1 MVSVLADVGTAALLL
16 ALLLALYAAIA
27 AFLGAR
33 RVTASPAVSGALGRP
48 PGQGPNLIASAKNS
62 VFVVFGVLTLAVGIM
77 EYFLLSGQFQV
88 EYVANYASRTQAFIY
103 NLSALWGG
111 QEGSLLFWGW
121 VLAMFASIVLVQ
133 NRRQHQELI
142 PYVISGLMVTE
153 AFFLILMTVVT
164 SPFALLDHLPADGQ
178 GLNPLLQNIGMFFH
192 PVTQYL
198 GYVGFTVPF
207 AFAMAALLTGRL
219 NDVWIRTTRRWTLFA
234 WLMLS
239 LGILFG
245 GQWAYV
251 ELGWGGYWG
260 WDPVENASLMPWLT
274 ATAYL
279 HSVMIQEKRGML
291 KIWNLILVMLTFLLS
306 ILGTFITRSGIIQ
319 SVHAFGVSSMGP
331 YFLVF
336 IGATLIVFLWLL
348 MSRMDDLKEDNEL
361 DSLVSREFSFLLNNL
376 ILVGAAFATLWGTIF
391 PMISE
396 AVTGKKITVGPP
408 FYEHVNGPIFLALVV
423 LIGICPLIGWRRATK
438 ENLLRNFLKPFAF
451 ALATDAVL
459 FALGIRDSGGLIAF
473 GVSAFVLATIAL
485 EFFRGVLA
493 RIRQYHENIVWA
505 LFNLVQ
511 RNRRRYGGYIVHIGV
526 MLMVVGIAGSTFY
539 KTDVQTNVKKGE
551 SISLRNYTVRF
562 DGLKDV
568 QHPNYE
574 AVVANLTITQN
585 GQPAGMLF
593 PEKQFY
599 PTQDQPSTEMA
610 VRSTVGE
617 DLYLILAGY
626 DTDGSASLKVIINPL
641 ILWLWLGWIVLVG
654 GTLIALWPD
663 PREERAVARIEGRAT
678 LAQAPAE

>member
-1 MVSVLADVGTAALLL
+1 MISILADVGTAALLL
-16 ALLLALYAAIA
+16 ALLLSIYATA
-27 AFLGAR
+27 ASFIGAR
-33 RVTASPAVSGALGRP
+33 RGISR
-48 PGQGPNLIASAKNS
+48 LIASAKDT
-62 VFVVFGVLTLAVGIM
+62 VFVVFGLLTLAVGIM
-77 EYFLLSGQFQV
+77 EYFLLTGQFQV
-88 EYVANYASRTQAFIY
+88 EYVAHYAARAQAFIY

-121 VLAMFASIVLVQ
+121 VLAMFAAIVLIQ
-133 NRRQHQELI
+133 NRKKHQELI
-142 PYVISGLMVTE
+142 PYVITGLMVTE
-153 AFFLILMTVVT
+153 AFFLILMTSVT
-164 SPFALLDHLPADGQ
+164 SPFKLLDFVPEDGQ

-207 AFAMAALLTGRL
+207 AFAMAALMTGRL

-239 LGILFG
+239 LGLLFG

-319 SVHAFGVSSMGP
+319 SVHSFGVSSMGP

-336 IGATLIVFLWLL
+336 MGATVLVFVWLL
-348 MSRMDDLKEDNEL
+348 FSRMDDLKEENEL
-361 DSLVSREFSFLLNNL
+361 DSLVSRESSFLLNNL

-408 FYEHVNGPIFLALVV
+408 FYEHVNGPIFLALVILV
-423 LIGICPLIGWRRATK
+423 GICPLIGWRRATK
-438 ENLLRNFLKPFAF
+438 ENLIRNFLKPFAF
-451 ALATDAVL
+451 AIATDVVL
-459 FALGIRDSGGLIAF
+459 FILGIRDAGGLISF
-473 GVSAFVLATIAL
+473 GVTAFVLMTIAL
-485 EFFRGVLA
+485 EFYRGARA
-493 RIRQYHENIVWA
+493 RIKQYSENILFA
-505 LFNLVQ
+505 SFNLVEH
-511 RNRRRYGGYIVHIGV
+511 NRRRYGGYIIHIGV
-526 MLMVVGIAGSTFY
+526 MLMVVGIAGSSFY

-551 SISLRNYTVRF
+551 TITLRNYTVRF
-562 DGLKDV
+562 DGLKEV
-568 QHPNYE
+568 QRENHS
-574 AVVANLTITQN
+574 AVIANISVTQD
-585 GQPAGMLF
+585 GTPAGMLF

-599 PTQDQPSTEMA
+599 PQQEQPSTEMA
-610 VRSTVGE
+610 VRSTLSE
-617 DLYLILAGY
+617 DLYLILAGWEQ
-626 DTDGSASLKVIINPL
+626 DGSASLKVIINPL
-641 ILWLWLGWIVLVG
+641 IIWLWIGWIVLVG

-663 PREERAVARIEGRAT
+663 PREERALARIEGRET
-678 LAQAPAE
+678 LVTAPAE

>member
-1 MVSVLADVGTAALLL
+1 MISILADVGAAALLL
-16 ALLLALYAAIA
+16 ALLLSIYATA
-27 AFLGAR
+27 ASFMGAR
-33 RVTASPAVSGALGRP
+33 RSRERSPISGQA
-48 PGQGPNLIASAKNS
+48 LIASSKNT

-88 EYVANYASRTQAFIY
+88 EYVAHYASRTQAFIY

-121 VLAMFASIVLVQ
+121 VLAMFAAIVLLQ
-133 NRRQHQELI
+133 NRRKHQELI
-142 PYVISGLMVTE
+142 PYVITGLMVTE
-153 AFFLILMTVVT
+153 AFFLVLMTFVT
-164 SPFALLDHLPADGQ
+164 SPFKMLDFVPPDGQ

-239 LGILFG
+239 LGLLFG

-291 KIWNLILVMLTFLLS
+291 KVWNLVLVMLTFLLS

-319 SVHAFGVSSMGP
+319 SVHAFGVSAMGP

-336 IGATLIVFLWLL
+336 MAATLLIFLWLVL
-348 MSRMDDLKEDNEL
+348 SRLDDLKEENEL
-361 DSLVSREFSFLLNNL
+361 DSLVSRESSFLLNNL
-376 ILVGAAFATLWGTIF
+376 ILMGAAFATLWGTIF

-408 FYEHVNGPIFLALVV
+408 FYEHVNGPIFLGLVI

-438 ENLLRNFLKPFAF
+438 ENLLRNFLKPFGSAV
-451 ALATDAVL
+451 LVDAVL
-459 FALGIRDSGGLIAF
+459 FVFGIRDAGGLISF
-473 GVSAFVLATIAL
+473 GVSAFVLTTIAL
-485 EFFRGVLA
+485 EFYRGAKA
-493 RIRQYHENIVWA
+493 RVRQYHENVLWSV
-505 LFNLVQ
+505 LNLVE
-511 RNRRRYGGYIVHIGV
+511 RNRRRYGGYIVHVGV
-526 MLMVVGIAGSTFY
+526 MLMVIGIAGSTFY

-551 SISLRNYTVRF
+551 SVTLRNYNVRF
-562 DGLKDV
+562 DGLKEV
-568 QHPNYE
+568 QRSNHS
-574 AVVANLTITQN
+574 AVIANMSITQD
-585 GQPAGMLF
+585 GQPVGMLF

-599 PTQDQPSTEMA
+599 PNQEQPSTEMA
-610 VRSTVGE
+610 VRSTVSE

-626 DTDGSASLKVIINPL
+626 DNDGSASLKVIVNPL
-641 ILWLWLGWIVLVG
+641 IIWLWIGWIVLVG
-654 GTLIALWPD
+654 GTIITLWPD
-663 PREERAVARIEGRAT
+663 PREERAVARIEGRERLVT
-678 LAQAPAE
+678 APAE

>member
-1 MVSVLADVGTAALLL
+1 MTSILADVGAAALLL
-16 ALLLALYAAIA
+16 ALVLALYAAVA
-27 AFLGAR
+27 AFIGAQHLK
-33 RVTASPAVSGALGRP
+33 A
-48 PGQGPNLIASAKNS
+48 NLVASAKNT
-62 VFVVFGVLTLAVGIM
+62 VLVVFGVLTLAVAIM
-77 EYFLLSGQFQV
+77 EYFLLTGQFQV
-88 EYVANYASRTQAFIY
+88 EYVAHYASRTQAFIY

-121 VLAMFASIVLVQ
+121 VLSMFATMVLIQ
-133 NRRQHQELI
+133 NRNKHQDLV
-142 PYVISGLMVTE
+142 PYVVAVLMATE
-153 AFFLILMTVVT
+153 AFFLVLMTVVT
-164 SPFALLDHLPADGQ
+164 SPFKLLDFVPADGQ

-207 AFAMAALLTGRL
+207 AFAMAALVTGRL

-291 KIWNLILVMLTFLLS
+291 KMWNLVLVMLTFLLS
-306 ILGTFITRSGIIQ
+306 ILGTFITRSGIIE

-336 IGATLIVFLWLL
+336 MGAILIVFLWLL
-348 MSRMDDLKEDNEL
+348 MSRLDNLKEDNQL
-361 DSLVSREFSFLLNNL
+361 DSLLSRESSFLLNNL

-408 FYEHVNGPIFLALVV
+408 FYEAVNGPIFLALVI

-451 ALATDAVL
+451 AMATEVVL
-459 FALGIRDSGGLIAF
+459 FIVGIRDAGGLVAF
-473 GVSAFVLATIAL
+473 GVTAFVLATIAL
-485 EFFRGVLA
+485 EFYRGVRVRL
-493 RIRQYHENIVWA
+493 RQYHENVLWA
-505 LFNLVQ
+505 LVNLVE

-551 SISLRNYTVRF
+551 SITLRNYTVRF
-562 DGLKDV
+562 DGLKEV
-568 QHPNYE
+568 QRENHS
-574 AVVANLTITQN
+574 AVIANLTITQD
-585 GQPAGMLF
+585 GRPAGRHALPGKAVL
-593 PEKQFY
+593 PESR
-599 PTQDQPSTEMA
+599 PTFD
-610 VRSTVGE
+610 G
-617 DLYLILAGY
+617 
-626 DTDGSASLKVIINPL
+626 DGSSQHADGRPVPHPRRLRYR
-641 ILWLWLGWIVLVG
+641 WLGIAQGHHQPPHPLVVDRLGCVG
-654 GTLIALWPD
+654 GRHPD
-663 PREERAVARIEGRAT
+663 RAVARSA
-678 LAQAPAE
+678 

>member
-1 MVSVLADVGTAALLL
+1 MTIILADVGTAALLL
-16 ALLLALYAAIA
+16 ALLLSIYAAGASFI
-27 AFLGAR
+27 GAR
-33 RVTASPAVSGALGRP
+33 RARA
-48 PGQGPNLIASAKNS
+48 NWIASSKNTT
-62 VFVVFGVLTLAVGIM
+62 FVVFGLVSLAVAIM
-77 EYFLLSGQFQV
+77 EYFLLTGQFQV
-88 EYVANYASRTQAFIY
+88 EYVAHYTALKQPFIY

-121 VLAMFASIVLVQ
+121 VLAMFAAIVLVQ
-133 NRRQHQELI
+133 NRRKHQALI
-142 PYVISGLMVTE
+142 PYVITGLMVTE
-153 AFFLILMTVVT
+153 AFFLVLMTFVT
-164 SPFALLDHLPADGQ
+164 SPFKLLDFVPADGQ

-239 LGILFG
+239 LGVLFG

-251 ELGWGGYWG
+251 ELSWGGYWG

-291 KIWNLILVMLTFLLS
+291 KVWNLVLVMLTYVLS
-306 ILGTFITRSGIIQ
+306 LLGTFITRSGIIQ

-331 YFLVF
+331 YFLAF
-336 IGATLIVFLWLL
+336 MGATMLVFLWLL
-348 MSRMDDLKEDNEL
+348 FNRMDDLKEDNEL
-361 DSLVSREFSFLLNNL
+361 DSLISRESSFLLNNL

-408 FYEHVNGPIFLALVV
+408 FFEHVNGPIFLALVILV
-423 LIGICPLIGWRRATK
+423 GICPLIGWRRATK
-438 ENLLRNFLKPFAF
+438 ENLIRNLMKPLAF
-451 ALATDAVL
+451 GIATDIVL
-459 FALGIRDSGGLIAF
+459 FIIGIRDAGGLISF

-485 EFFRGVLA
+485 EFYRGA
-493 RIRQYHENIVWA
+493 RTRIKQYCENPLLA
-505 LFNLVQ
+505 LFNLVE

-526 MLMVVGIAGSTFY
+526 MLMVIGIAGSTFY
-539 KTDVQTNVKKGE
+539 KTDTQVNLKKGE
-551 SISLRNYTVRF
+551 SVTLRQYNVRF
-562 DGLKDV
+562 DGLKEIKRENHD
-568 QHPNYE
+568 
-574 AVVANLTITQN
+574 AVIANLTITEN

-593 PEKQFY
+593 PEKDFY
-599 PTQDQPSTEMA
+599 PQQEQPTSEMA
-610 VRSTVGE
+610 VRSTLAE
-617 DLYLILAGY
+617 DLYIILAGWEK
-626 DTDGSASLKVIINPL
+626 DGSASLKVMINPL
-641 ILWLWLGWIVLVG
+641 IIWLWLGWIVLVG
-654 GTLIALWPD
+654 GSVIALLPD
-663 PREERAVARIEGRAT
+663 PREERAMARVAGRER
-678 LAQAPAE
+678 LASAPAE

>member
-1 MVSVLADVGTAALLL
+1 MISILADVGAAALLL
-16 ALLLALYAAIA
+16 ALLLSIYATA
-27 AFLGAR
+27 ASFIGAR
-33 RVTASPAVSGALGRP
+33 RGISR
-48 PGQGPNLIASAKNS
+48 LIASAKNT
-62 VFVVFGVLTLAVGIM
+62 VFVVFGVLTLAVGMM
-77 EYFLLSGQFQV
+77 EYFLLTGQFQV
-88 EYVANYASRTQAFIY
+88 EYVAHYASRTQAFIY

-121 VLAMFASIVLVQ
+121 VLAMFATIVLIQ
-133 NRRQHQELI
+133 NRNASRHQELI
-142 PYVISGLMVTE
+142 PYVITGLMITE
-153 AFFLILMTVVT
+153 AFFLVLMTSVT
-164 SPFALLDHLPADGQ
+164 SPFKLLDFVPEDGQ

-207 AFAMAALLTGRL
+207 AFAMAALATGRL

-239 LGILFG
+239 LGLLFG

-291 KIWNLILVMLTFLLS
+291 KIWNLVLVMLTFLLS

-319 SVHAFGVSSMGP
+319 SVHAFGVSAMGP

-336 IGATLIVFLWLL
+336 MGGTLLVFVWLL
-348 MSRMDDLKEDNEL
+348 FSRMDDLKEENEL
-361 DSLVSREFSFLLNNL
+361 DSLVSRESSFLLNNL

-408 FYEHVNGPIFLALVV
+408 FYEHVNGPIFLGLVILV
-423 LIGICPLIGWRRATK
+423 GICPLIGWRRATK
-438 ENLLRNFLKPFAF
+438 ENLIRNFLKPFAF
-451 ALATDAVL
+451 AIATDVVL
-459 FALGIRDSGGLIAF
+459 FILGIRDAGGLISF
-473 GVSAFVLATIAL
+473 GVTAFVLMTIAL
-485 EFFRGVLA
+485 EFFRGARA
-493 RIRQYHENIVWA
+493 RIKQYGENILLA
-505 LFNLVQ
+505 CFSLVE

-551 SISLRNYTVRF
+551 TITLRNYTVRY
-562 DGLKDV
+562 DGLKEV
-568 QHPNYE
+568 QRENHS
-574 AVVANLTITQN
+574 AVIANISITQD
-585 GQPAGMLF
+585 GKPAGMLF

-599 PTQDQPSTEMA
+599 PQQDQPSTEMA
-610 VRSTVGE
+610 VRSTLSE
-617 DLYLILAGY
+617 DLYLILAGWE
-626 DTDGSASLKVIINPL
+626 DDGSASLKVIIDPL
-641 ILWLWLGWIVLVG
+641 IIWLWIGWIVLVG

-663 PREERAVARIEGRAT
+663 PREERALARIEGRET
-678 LAQAPAE
+678 LVTAPAE

>member
-1 MVSVLADVGTAALLL
+1 MTAILADVGAAALLL
-16 ALLLALYAAIA
+16 ALLLSLYAATASFI
-27 AFLGAR
+27 GAR
-33 RVTASPAVSGALGRP
+33 RART
-48 PGQGPNLIASAKNS
+48 NIIESAKNTT
-62 VFVVFGVLTLAVGIM
+62 FVVFGLLNLAVAIM
-77 EYFLLSGQFQV
+77 EYFLLTGQFQI
-88 EYVANYASRTQAFIY
+88 EYVAHYTALKQPFIY

-121 VLAMFASIVLVQ
+121 VLAMFAVIVLVQ
-133 NRRQHQELI
+133 NRRKHQKLI
-142 PYVISGLMVTE
+142 PFVITGLMITE
-153 AFFLILMTVVT
+153 VFFLILMTVVT
-164 SPFALLDHLPADGQ
+164 SPFKMLDFIPADGQ
-178 GLNPLLQNIGMFFH
+178 GLNPLLQNSGMFFH

-207 AFAMAALLTGRL
+207 AFAMAALMTGRL

-291 KIWNLILVMLTFLLS
+291 KVWNLILVMLTFILS
-306 ILGTFITRSGIIQ
+306 IMGTFITRSGIIQ

-331 YFLVF
+331 YFLAF
-336 IGATLIVFLWLL
+336 MGATTLVFLYLL
-348 MSRMDDLKEDNEL
+348 LSRLDDLKEENEL
-361 DSLVSREFSFLLNNL
+361 DSLISRESSFLLNNL

-408 FYEHVNGPIFLALVV
+408 FYEHVNGPIFLALVI

-438 ENLLRNFLKPFAF
+438 ENLVRNFIKPLAF
-451 ALATDAVL
+451 GVATDVVL
-459 FALGIRDSGGLIAF
+459 FLLGIRDSGGLIAF
-473 GVSAFVLATIAL
+473 GVTAFVLATIAL
-485 EFFRGVLA
+485 EFYRGA
-493 RIRQYHENIVWA
+493 RARVRQQCENPLTA
-505 LFNLVQ
+505 LFNLVEH
-511 RNRRRYGGYIVHIGV
+511 NRRRYGGYIIHVGV
-526 MLMVVGIAGSTFY
+526 MLMVIGIAGSTFY

-551 SISLRNYTVRF
+551 TITLRNYTVRY
-562 DGLKDV
+562 DGLKEI
-568 QHPNYE
+568 QRENHS
-574 AVVANLTITQN
+574 AVIASISVREN

-593 PEKQFY
+593 PEKDFY
-599 PTQDQPSTEMA
+599 PQQEQPTSEMA
-610 VRSTVGE
+610 VRSTLAE
-617 DLYLILAGY
+617 DLYVILAGWEA
-626 DTDGSASLKVIINPL
+626 DGSASLKVIINPL
-641 ILWLWLGWIVLVG
+641 IFWLWIGWMVLVG
-654 GTLIALWPD
+654 GSLVALWPD
-663 PREERAVARIEGRAT
+663 PREERALARIHARQGVALT
-678 LAQAPAE
+678 GI

>member
-1 MVSVLADVGTAALLL
+1 MTSILADVGTAALLL
-16 ALLLALYAAIA
+16 ALLLSIYATA
-27 AFLGAR
+27 ASFLGAR
-33 RVTASPAVSGALGRP
+33 RSLRMIAGEALVASS
-48 PGQGPNLIASAKNS
+48 KNT
-62 VFVVFGVLTLAVGIM
+62 VFVVFGVLTLAVAIM
-77 EYFLLSGQFQV
+77 EYFLLTGQFQV
-88 EYVANYASRTQAFIY
+88 EYVAHYASRTQAFIY

-121 VLAMFASIVLVQ
+121 VLSMFAAIVLLQ
-133 NRRQHQELI
+133 NRRKHQELI
-142 PYVISGLMVTE
+142 PYVITGLMLTE
-153 AFFLILMTVVT
+153 AFFLVLMTFVT
-164 SPFALLDHLPADGQ
+164 SPFKMLDFVPADGQ

-291 KIWNLILVMLTFLLS
+291 KVWNLVLVLLTFLLS

-336 IGATLIVFLWLL
+336 MAATLLIFLWLL
-348 MSRMDDLKEDNEL
+348 MSRLDDLKEENEL
-361 DSLVSREFSFLLNNL
+361 DSLISRESSFLLNNL
-376 ILVGAAFATLWGTIF
+376 ILMGAAFATLWGTIF

-408 FYEHVNGPIFLALVV
+408 FYEHVNGPIFLGLVI

-438 ENLLRNFLKPFAF
+438 ENLLRNFLKPFAL
-451 ALATDAVL
+451 ALAVDAIL
-459 FALGIRDSGGLIAF
+459 FVFGIRDAGGLISF
-473 GVSAFVLATIAL
+473 GVSAFVLTTIAL
-485 EFFRGVLA
+485 EFYRGAKA
-493 RIRQYHENIVWA
+493 RVRQYHENVLWS
-505 LFNLVQ
+505 LLNLVE
-511 RNRRRYGGYIVHIGV
+511 RNRRRYGGYIIHIGV
-526 MLMVVGIAGSTFY
+526 MLMVIGIAGSTFY

-551 SISLRNYTVRF
+551 SVSLRNYTVRF
-562 DGLKDV
+562 DGLKQV
-568 QHPNYE
+568 ERSNHS
-574 AVVANLTITQN
+574 AVIANLTITQD
-585 GQPAGMLF
+585 GQPVGMLF

-599 PTQDQPSTEMA
+599 PNQDQPSTEMA
-610 VRSTVGE
+610 VRSTATE

-641 ILWLWLGWIVLVG
+641 IMWLWIGWIVLVA
-654 GTLIALWPD
+654 GTGITLWPD
-663 PREERAVARIEGRAT
+663 PREDRAVARIEGRERLVT
-678 LAQAPAE
+678 VPAD

>member
-1 MVSVLADVGTAALLL
+1 MTLILANVGAAALLL
-16 ALLLALYAAIA
+16 ALLLAVYAAVASIV
-27 AFLGAR
+27 GAQR
-33 RVTASPAVSGALGRP
+33 LRVTPLTHSGGR
-48 PGQGPNLIASAKNS
+48 LIASAKNT
-62 VFVVFGVLTLAVGIM
+62 VFVVFGVLTVAVMIM
-77 EYFLLSGQFQV
+77 EYFLLTGQFQV
-88 EYVANYASRTQAFIY
+88 EYVAHYASRSQALIY

-121 VLAMFASIVLVQ
+121 VLSMFGMIVLVQ
-133 NRRQHQELI
+133 NRKKHQELI
-142 PYVISGLMVTE
+142 PYVITGLMVTE
-153 AFFLILMTVVT
+153 AFFLVLMTVVT
-164 SPFALLDHLPADGQ
+164 SPFTLLDFVPADGQ

-207 AFAMAALLTGRL
+207 AFAMAALITGRL

-239 LGILFG
+239 LGLLFG

-291 KIWNLILVMLTFLLS
+291 KVWNLVLVMLTFLLS

-336 IGATLIVFLWLL
+336 MGATLLVFLWFL
-348 MSRMDDLKEDNEL
+348 MSRLEDLKEDNEL
-361 DSLVSREFSFLLNNL
+361 DSLISRESSFLLNNL

-408 FYEHVNGPIFLALVV
+408 FYEHVNGPIFLGLVI

-438 ENLLRNFLKPFAF
+438 ENLLRNFIKPFGF
-451 ALATDAVL
+451 AVVFDLIL
-459 FALGIRDSGGLIAF
+459 FAFGIRDAGGLVAF

-485 EFFRGVLA
+485 EFYRGAKA
-493 RIRQYHENIVWA
+493 RMRQYRENVLWA
-505 LFNLVQ
+505 FLNLVE
-511 RNRRRYGGYIVHIGV
+511 RNRRRYGGYIIHIGV
-526 MLMVVGIAGSTFY
+526 MLMVVGIAGSSFY

-551 SISLRNYTVRF
+551 TITLRNYSVRYDGMKEVQRENHSAVIANITVT
-562 DGLKDV
+562 
-568 QHPNYE
+568 E
-574 AVVANLTITQN
+574 N
-585 GQPAGMLF
+585 GKPAGMLF

-599 PTQDQPSTEMA
+599 PEQEQPSTEMA
-610 VRSTVGE
+610 VRSTLSE
-617 DLYLILAGY
+617 DLYLILAGWE
-626 DTDGSASLKVIINPL
+626 DDGSVSLKVIINPL
-641 ILWLWLGWIVLVG
+641 IIWLWIGWIVLVG

-663 PREERAVARIEGRAT
+663 PREEHAVARIEGREK
-678 LAQAPAE
+678 LISAPAE

>member
-1 MVSVLADVGTAALLL
+1 MTSILADVGTAALLL
-16 ALLLALYAAIA
+16 ALLLSIYATVAS
-27 AFLGAR
+27 FLGAR
-33 RVTASPAVSGALGRP
+33 RSTKDITNSGQA
-48 PGQGPNLIASAKNS
+48 LIASSKNT
-62 VFVVFGVLTLAVGIM
+62 VFVVFGVLTPAVAIM
-77 EYFLLSGQFQV
+77 EYFLLTGQFQV
-88 EYVANYASRTQAFIY
+88 EYVAHYASRTQAFIY

-121 VLAMFASIVLVQ
+121 VLSMFAVIVLIQ
-133 NRRQHQELI
+133 NRRKHQELI

-153 AFFLILMTVVT
+153 AFFLVLMTFVT
-164 SPFALLDHLPADGQ
+164 SPFKMLDFVPADGQ

-239 LGILFG
+239 LGLLFG

-291 KIWNLILVMLTFLLS
+291 KVWNLVLVMLTFLLS

-336 IGATLIVFLWLL
+336 MAATFLVFLWLVL
-348 MSRMDDLKEDNEL
+348 SRLDDLKEENEL
-361 DSLVSREFSFLLNNL
+361 DSLISRESSFLLNNL
-376 ILVGAAFATLWGTIF
+376 ILMGAAFATLWGTIF

-408 FYEHVNGPIFLALVV
+408 FYEHVNGPIFLGLVI
-423 LIGICPLIGWRRATK
+423 LIGICPLVGWRRATK
-438 ENLLRNFLKPFAF
+438 ENLLRNFLKPFGF
-451 ALATDAVL
+451 AVVFDVVL
-459 FALGIRDSGGLIAF
+459 FVFGIRDAGGLIAF
-473 GVSAFVLATIAL
+473 GVSAFVLMTIAL
-485 EFFRGVLA
+485 EFFRGAKA
-493 RIRQYHENIVWA
+493 RARQYHENVLWSV
-505 LFNLVQ
+505 FNLVE

-526 MLMVVGIAGSTFY
+526 MLMVIGIAGSTFY

-551 SISLRNYTVRF
+551 SVTLRNYVVRF
-562 DGLKDV
+562 DGLKEV
-568 QHPNYE
+568 QRSNHS
-574 AVVANLTITQN
+574 AVIANISVTEN
-585 GQPAGMLF
+585 GKPAGMLF

-599 PTQDQPSTEMA
+599 PNQDQPSTEMA
-610 VRSTVGE
+610 VRSTVTE

-626 DTDGSASLKVIINPL
+626 DNDGSASLKVIINPL
-641 ILWLWLGWIVLVG
+641 IL
-654 GTLIALWPD
+654 
-663 PREERAVARIEGRAT
+663 
-678 LAQAPAE
+678 

>member
-1 MVSVLADVGTAALLL
+1 MTSILADVGAATLLL
-16 ALLLALYAAIA
+16 ALLLSIYAAVA
-27 AFLGAR
+27 AFVGAR
-33 RVTASPAVSGALGRP
+33 RRRERLV
-48 PGQGPNLIASAKNS
+48 ASAKNS
-62 VFVVFGVLTLAVGIM
+62 VFVVFGVLSIAVAIM
-77 EYFLLSGQFQV
+77 EYFLLTGQFQV
-88 EYVANYASRTQAFIY
+88 EYVAHYASRTQDMIY

-121 VLAMFASIVLVQ
+121 VLAMFGVIVLAQ
-133 NRRQHQELI
+133 NRKKHQELI
-142 PYVISGLMVTE
+142 PYVIAGLMISE
-153 AFFLILMTVVT
+153 AFFLVLMTVVT
-164 SPFALLDHLPADGQ
+164 SPFKMLDFVPEDGQ

-207 AFAMAALLTGRL
+207 AFAMAALFTGRL

-291 KIWNLILVMLTFLLS
+291 KVWNLVLVLLTFLLS

-336 IGATLIVFLWLL
+336 MGATLIIFLWLL
-348 MSRMDDLKEDNEL
+348 MSRLDDLKEENEL
-361 DSLVSREFSFLLNNL
+361 DSLISRESSFLLNNL

-408 FYEHVNGPIFLALVV
+408 FYDAVNGPIFLALVILV
-423 LIGICPLIGWRRATK
+423 GICPLIGWRRATK
-438 ENLLRNFLKPFAF
+438 ENVVRNFLKPFSF
-451 ALATDAVL
+451 AIATDVVL
-459 FALGIRDSGGLIAF
+459 FVLGVRDAGGLVAF

-485 EFFRGVLA
+485 EFYRGAKA
-493 RIRQYHENIVWA
+493 RLRQYRENALWA
-505 LFNLVQ
+505 LLNLIEH
-511 RNRRRYGGYIVHIGV
+511 NRRRYGGYIVHIGV
-526 MLMVVGIAGSTFY
+526 MLMVIGVAGSSFY

-551 SISLRNYTVRF
+551 TITLRNYTVRY
-562 DGLKDV
+562 DGLKEI
-568 QHPNYE
+568 QRSNHS
-574 AVVANLTITQN
+574 AVIATITVTEN

-599 PTQDQPSTEMA
+599 PNQEQPSTEMA
-610 VRSTVGE
+610 VRSTLAE
-617 DLYLILAGY
+617 DLYLILAGWES
-626 DTDGSASLKVIINPL
+626 DGSASLKVIINPL
-641 ILWLWLGWIVLVG
+641 IIWLWIGWIVLVG
-654 GTLIALWPD
+654 GTLITLWPD
-663 PREERAVARIEGRAT
+663 PREDHAVARIEGREKLLTAAVRVNT
-678 LAQAPAE
+678 

>member
-1 MVSVLADVGTAALLL
+1 MVTILADVGAAALFL
-16 ALLLALYAAIA
+16 ALLLSIYAAVVSYV
-27 AFLGAR
+27 GAR
-33 RVTASPAVSGALGRP
+33 RQAH
-48 PGQGPNLIASAKNS
+48 NLIASAKS
-62 VFVVFGVLTLAVGIM
+62 SLFVVFGVLSLAVAIM
-77 EYFLLSGQFQV
+77 EYFLLTGQFQV
-88 EYVANYASRTQAFIY
+88 EYVAHYASRTQAFIY

-121 VLAMFASIVLVQ
+121 VLAMFGTIVLIQ
-133 NRRQHQELI
+133 NRNKHQELI
-142 PYVISGLMVTE
+142 PYVITGMMVTE
-153 AFFLILMTVVT
+153 AFFLVLMNVVT
-164 SPFALLDHLPADGQ
+164 SPFKLLDFVPADGQ

-198 GYVGFTVPF
+198 GFVGFTVPF
-207 AFAMAALLTGRL
+207 AFGMAALLTGRL
-219 NDVWIRTTRRWTLFA
+219 NDVWIRTTRRWTLFG

-274 ATAYL
+274 ATAFL

-291 KIWNLILVMLTFLLS
+291 KVWNLTLVMLTFLLS

-336 IGATLIVFLWLL
+336 MGAVLIVFLWLL
-348 MSRMDDLKEDNEL
+348 LNRLDDLHEDNQL
-361 DSLVSREFSFLLNNL
+361 DSLISRESSFLLNNL

-408 FYEHVNGPIFLALVV
+408 FYEAVNGPIFLALVILV
-423 LIGICPLIGWRRATK
+423 GVCPLIGWRRATK
-438 ENLLRNFLKPFAF
+438 ENVLRNFLKPFAF

-459 FALGIRDSGGLIAF
+459 FALGIRDAGGLISF
-473 GVSAFVLATIAL
+473 GVSAFVLATISL
-485 EFFRGVLA
+485 EFYRGAKA
-493 RIRQYHENIVWA
+493 RIRQYHENVLWSVI
-505 LFNLVQ
+505 NLVE

-526 MLMVVGIAGSTFY
+526 MLMVIGIAGSTFY
-539 KTDVQTNVKKGE
+539 KTDVQTNVTKGS

-562 DGLKDV
+562 DGLKEV
-568 QHPNYE
+568 QRDNHD
-574 AVVANLTITQN
+574 AVIANLTITQD
-585 GQPAGMLF
+585 GQPVGMLF

-599 PTQDQPSTEMA
+599 ANQDQPSTEMA
-610 VRSTVGE
+610 VRSTLAE

-626 DTDGSASLKVIINPL
+626 DDDGSASLKVIINPL
-641 ILWLWLGWIVLVG
+641 IIWLWIGWIVLVG
-654 GTLIALWPD
+654 GTLIALLPD
-663 PREERAVARIEGRAT
+663 PREERAVARIQGRETILTA
-678 LAQAPAE
+678 LAE

>member
-1 MVSVLADVGTAALLL
+1 MTAILADVGTAALLL
-16 ALLLALYAAIA
+16 ALLLSVYATGAS
-27 AFLGAR
+27 FLGAR
-33 RVTASPAVSGALGRP
+33 RVRIVPAFQSGQR
-48 PGQGPNLIASAKNS
+48 LIASAKS
-62 VFVVFGVLTLAVGIM
+62 ATFVVFGLLSLAVAIM
-77 EYFLLSGQFQV
+77 EYFLLTGQFQV
-88 EYVANYASRTQAFIY
+88 EYVAHYTALKQAFIY

-121 VLAMFASIVLVQ
+121 VLAMFAAIVLIQ
-133 NRRQHQELI
+133 NREKHQELI
-142 PYVISGLMVTE
+142 PYVITGLMISE
-153 AFFLILMTVVT
+153 AFFLVLMTVVT
-164 SPFALLDHLPADGQ
+164 SPFKMLDFVPADGQ

-207 AFAMAALLTGRL
+207 AFAMAALFTGRL

-291 KIWNLILVMLTFLLS
+291 KIWNLVLVMLTFLLS

-331 YFLVF
+331 YFLAF
-336 IGATLIVFLWLL
+336 MGATLIVFLGLL
-348 MSRMDDLKEDNEL
+348 FSRLDDLKEDNEL
-361 DSLVSREFSFLLNNL
+361 DSLISRESSFLLNNL

-408 FYEHVNGPIFLALVV
+408 FYEHVNGPIFLALVI
-423 LIGICPLIGWRRATK
+423 LIGICPLVGWRRATK
-438 ENLLRNFLKPFAF
+438 ENLIRNFLKPLAF
-451 ALATDAVL
+451 GIATNVML
-459 FALGIRDSGGLIAF
+459 FIFGIRDAGGLVSF
-473 GVSAFVLATIAL
+473 GVAAFVLATIAL
-485 EFFRGVLA
+485 EFYRGALA
-493 RIRQYHENIVWA
+493 QMRHASRRENPLAA
-505 LFNLVQ
+505 LFNLVE
-511 RNRRRYGGYIVHIGV
+511 RNRRRYGGYIIHIGV
-526 MLMVVGIAGSTFY
+526 MLMVIGIAGSTFY

-551 SISLRNYTVRF
+551 TITLRNYTVRY
-562 DGLKDV
+562 DGLKEV
-568 QHPNYE
+568 QRENHR
-574 AVVANLTITQN
+574 AVIANISVTEN
-585 GQPAGMLF
+585 GQPVGMLF

-599 PTQDQPSTEMA
+599 PQQDQPSTEMA
-610 VRSTVGE
+610 VRSTLTE
-617 DLYLILAGY
+617 DLYLILAGWEQ
-626 DTDGSASLKVIINPL
+626 DGSASLKVIINPL
-641 ILWLWLGWIVLVG
+641 IIWLWIGWIVLVG
-654 GTLIALWPD
+654 GSLIALWPD
-663 PREERAVARIEGRAT
+663 PREERALARVEGRET
-678 LAQAPAE
+678 LVTAPTE

>member
-1 MVSVLADVGTAALLL
+1 MTAILADVGAASLLL
-16 ALLLALYAAIA
+16 ALLLAVYAAA
-27 AFLGAR
+27 ASFIGAR
-33 RVTASPAVSGALGRP
+33 RWQEKV
-48 PGQGPNLIASAKNS
+48 IASAKS
-62 VFVVFGVLTLAVGIM
+62 TVFVVFGVLTLAVAIM
-77 EYFLLSGQFQV
+77 EYFLLTGQYQV
-88 EYVANYASRTQAFIY
+88 EYVANYASSTQAFIY

-121 VLAMFASIVLVQ
+121 VLSMFGTMVLVQ
-133 NRRQHQELI
+133 NRKKHQELI
-142 PYVISGLMVTE
+142 PYVITGMMATE
-153 AFFLILMTVVT
+153 AFFLVLMTVVT
-164 SPFALLDHLPADGQ
+164 SPFKLLDFVPADGQ

-251 ELGWGGYWG
+251 ELGWGGSWG

-291 KIWNLILVMLTFLLS
+291 KVWNLVLVMLTFLLS

-336 IGATLIVFLWLL
+336 IGAILIAFLWLL
-348 MSRMDDLKEDNEL
+348 MSRLDDLKEDNEL
-361 DSLVSREFSFLLNNL
+361 DSLMSRESSFLLNNL

-408 FYEHVNGPIFLALVV
+408 FYEAVNSPIFLALVI

-438 ENLLRNFLKPFAF
+438 ENVLRNFLKPFGF
-451 ALATDAVL
+451 AVAVDVVL
-459 FALGIRDSGGLIAF
+459 FAIGIRDAGGLVSF
-473 GVSAFVLATIAL
+473 GVAAFVLATIAL
-485 EFFRGVLA
+485 EFYRGA
-493 RIRQYHENIVWA
+493 RARMHQYRENVVWSF
-505 LFNLVQ
+505 FNLIE

-526 MLMVVGIAGSTFY
+526 MLVVIGIAGSTFY

-551 SISLRNYTVRF
+551 SVSLRNYTVRF
-562 DGLKDV
+562 DGLKEV
-568 QHPNYE
+568 QRSNHD
-574 AVVANLTITQN
+574 AVIANLTITED

-599 PTQDQPSTEMA
+599 PNQDQPSTEMA
-610 VRSTVGE
+610 VRSTLKE

-626 DTDGSASLKVIINPL
+626 DNDGSASLKVIINPL
-641 ILWLWLGWIVLVG
+641 IMWLWIGWIVLVG
-654 GTLIALWPD
+654 GTLITLWPD
-663 PREERAVARIEGRAT
+663 PREERAVARIEGRERLVT
-678 LAQAPAE
+678 APAE